1 MDLNFEIS
9 ADFVYSSYSYL
20 ILICFLFEAKSSSDT
35 IIETEVLSKR
45 LIA

>member
-20 ILICFLFEAKSSSDT
+20 ILICFLFEAKSSDT